1 MPQTFKIGLMLWA
14 LLALVSAGCATI
26 DWAHDKAIKITSQ
39 PHEPD
44 SPRAREGGPGDSV
57 APAEA
62 VSTPTPAQAPAPA
75 LARAN
80 TRAQGQTASVQFGF
94 DKSDL
99 DQAAQTF
106 LLLLVKKL
114 RDNPKLT
121 VELAGYTD
129 SVGSKE
135 YNLKLSQKRVEAVR
149 RFLVQRGVDPARV
162 RSVGFGQLP
171 DNGKPDEQ
179 AQNRRVTVKVVAASD

>member
-1 MPQTFKIGLMLWA
+1 MRQTFKIGLMLSA

-39 PHEPD
+39 PYEPD

-57 APAEA
+57 APAAA
-62 VSTPTPAQAPAPA
+62 VSTPTPAPAPA

-80 TRAQGQTASVQFGF
+80 ARAQGQTASVQFGF

-135 YNLKLSQKRVEAVR
+135 YNLKLSERRVEAVR

-162 RSVGFGQLP
+162 RSVGFGQLS

-179 AQNRRVTVKVVAASD
+179 AQNRRVTVKVVSASD